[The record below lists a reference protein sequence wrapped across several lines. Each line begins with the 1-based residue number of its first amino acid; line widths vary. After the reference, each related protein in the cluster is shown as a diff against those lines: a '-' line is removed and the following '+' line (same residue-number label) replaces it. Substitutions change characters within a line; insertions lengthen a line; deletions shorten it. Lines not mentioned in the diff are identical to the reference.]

1 MPAVLPCAVVFPDLL
16 PGATAA
22 GEPAEVPARIGRF
35 ASAATRLLLGG
46 DGLTT
51 SLLEA
56 WVGGPVAVRQADHR
70 NVRSAEAPPG
80 ADELL
85 DADADE
91 TLVVRRS
98 VLASPIGEELSR
110 NLVVARSGLSADVE
124 RCLGDPSAPLGAA
137 LRDIGIG
144 IRRALVAVGRQR
156 WDEQAAAYKTYV
168 MWHGT
173 LPFAVIAE
181 LYNPAVVPADL
192 RPAPAVGGA
201 R

>member
-1 MPAVLPCAVVFPDLL
+1 MPAVLPCAVVFPDLI
-16 PGATAA
+16 PGDTAA
-22 GEPAEVPARIGRF
+22 GEPAEVSARIGRF
-35 ASAATRLLLGG
+35 TSVATRLLLGG

-56 WVGGPVAVRQADHR
+56 WVGGPVAVRQADLR
-70 NVRSAEAPPG
+70 YVRAKEAPPG

-85 DADADE
+85 DADAEE

-98 VLASPIGEELSR
+98 VLASPMAEELSR

-124 RCLGDPSAPLGAA
+124 RCLGDASAPLGAA
-137 LRDIGIG
+137 LRDVGVG
-144 IRRALVAVGRQR
+144 IRRALVAVGRQS
-156 WDEQAAAYKTYV
+156 WDGQAAAYKTYV

-173 LPFAVIAE
+173 RPLAVIAE
-181 LYNPAVVPADL
+181 LYNPALVPADL
-192 RPAPAVGGA
+192 RPSPAVGGA